1 MSDGF
6 GNNIKVEISQDEV
19 QKLLKKYKK
28 IKKYMNSSLFTVKK
42 MDGTERVVSELLDEY
57 NKNPID

>member
-28 IKKYMNSSLFTVKK
+28 IKKYMSSSLFTVKK